1 MLYQLSYLPTRRVRI
16 ADVSE
21 GVYFPT
27 DIRGLKRRYSTDET
41 TPRAPD
47 FSK

>member
-16 ADVSE
+16 ADVGG
-21 GVYFPT
+21 GVYFRS
-27 DIRGLKRRYSTDET
+27 DVRDLKRRYSTGET